1 MGLPWYTPWPYFRSR
16 GERFFSPGLGT
27 PRNPNLPEGTI
38 MTEKDLPAAVLK
50 EIQARLDKK
59 VRENEIAAIEYWKAL
74 VDRAASMK
82 PDGIASLQL
91 QIKKISE
98 MMENRVRILK
108 RP

>member
-1 MGLPWYTPWPYFRSR
+1 MS
-16 GERFFSPGLGT
+16 
-27 PRNPNLPEGTI
+27 
-38 MTEKDLPAAVLK
+38 EKDLPAAVLK
-50 EIQARLDKK
+50 EIQARFDKK
-59 VRENEIAAIEYWKAL
+59 IRESEISVIEYWKTQ

-98 MMENRVRILK
+98 MMENRIRILK

>member
-1 MGLPWYTPWPYFRSR
+1 MS
-16 GERFFSPGLGT
+16 
-27 PRNPNLPEGTI
+27 
-38 MTEKDLPAAVLK
+38 EKDLPAAVLK
-50 EIQARLDKK
+50 EIQARFDKK
-59 VRENEIAAIEYWKAL
+59 VRENEISVIEYWKAQ

-98 MMENRVRILK
+98 MMENRIRILK